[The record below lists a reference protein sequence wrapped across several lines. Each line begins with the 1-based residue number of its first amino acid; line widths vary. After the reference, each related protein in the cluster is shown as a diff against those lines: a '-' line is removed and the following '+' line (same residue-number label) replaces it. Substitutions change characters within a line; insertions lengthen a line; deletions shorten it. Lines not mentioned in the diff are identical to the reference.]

1 MRDKYFSSIFM
12 FYEERVKCF
21 IPQWQTRRNIIYIQ
35 ARTLTLFICKYQN
48 TESSLNMLLYTSLIY
63 YHYIHYNLQYIRFN
77 AFLTVIFVKK
87 RFSML
92 NFSNT
97 SFAIRVS
104 SLHIFAN
111 IIASVAVAVINRY
124 SQCAFNRR
132 NDIYDY
138 YIDSRGF
145 TNTVTR
151 VANIVA
157 RHLGKSK
164 L

>member
-1 MRDKYFSSIFM
+1 
-12 FYEERVKCF
+12 
-21 IPQWQTRRNIIYIQ
+21 
-35 ARTLTLFICKYQN
+35 
-48 TESSLNMLLYTSLIY
+48 MLLYYFT
-63 YHYIHYNLQYIRFN
+63 YILPIHTLQF
-77 AFLTVIFVKK
+77 TVHSIQRVSYRNICLKKK

-111 IIASVAVAVINRY
+111 VIASVAVAVINRY

-157 RHLGKSK
+157 KTLRKIKTIILKSYK
-164 L
+164 VSFRFT

>member
-1 MRDKYFSSIFM
+1 
-12 FYEERVKCF
+12 
-21 IPQWQTRRNIIYIQ
+21 
-35 ARTLTLFICKYQN
+35 
-48 TESSLNMLLYTSLIY
+48 MLLYTSLIY
-63 YHYIHYNLQYIRFN
+63 YQYIHYNLQYIRFN

-145 TNTVTR
+145 TNYSYTGCQYRCQTLR
-151 VANIVA
+151 KIKTMI
-157 RHLGKSK
+157 LKSYK
-164 L
+164 VSFRFT

>member
-1 MRDKYFSSIFM
+1 MLCYILHL
-12 FYEERVKCF
+12 Y
-21 IPQWQTRRNIIYIQ
+21 ITNTYITIYS
-35 ARTLTLFICKYQN
+35 TFD
-48 TESSLNMLLYTSLIY
+48 
-63 YHYIHYNLQYIRFN
+63 FN

-164 L
+164 LRF